1 MKNKLLLPALLTAC
15 LFSASSFADMQ
26 MQQGGPGGQSMQ
38 KNPQI
43 EAALKECASS
53 VSKDSQGR
61 PDRTAF
67 EACMTAKGFKK
78 PEGRGLGAPHGQH
91 NSNSSS
97 SSTSSVSGV
106 LR

>member
-1 MKNKLLLPALLTAC
+1 MKNKLLLPTLLSAC
-15 LFSASSFADMQ
+15 LFSASSFAEMQ
-26 MQQGGPGGQSMQ
+26 MPQGGQGMQ

-43 EAALKECASS
+43 EAALQSCASS
-53 VSKDSQGR
+53 TSKDSQGR

-78 PEGRGLGAPHGQH
+78 PEGRGPGGPNGQQ
-91 NSNSSS
+91 NSSSSNSSS
-97 SSTSSVSGV
+97 VGGV